1 MLSVTPLLLAYLV
14 LLFALVYLPGR
25 APRVQAAMRWW
36 WFRLAF
42 VLAVYYLV
50 ARVDAVL
57 GLFAAALYVVLQ
69 PLHPS
74 ERPKRGTTEPNKIS
88 TATGLA

>member
-1 MLSVTPLLLAYLV
+1 MLSVTPLLLAYLL

-25 APRVQAAMRWW
+25 APRVQTAMRWW

-50 ARVDAVL
+50 ARVDGVL

-69 PLHPS
+69 PLQPS
-74 ERPKRGTTEPNKIS
+74 EAETRDHRTK
-88 TATGLA
+88 

>member
-1 MLSVTPLLLAYLV
+1 
-14 LLFALVYLPGR
+14 
-25 APRVQAAMRWW
+25 MRWW

-69 PLHPS
+69 PLQPS
-74 ERPKRGTTEPNKIS
+74 ETETRDHRTK
-88 TATGLA
+88 

>member
-1 MLSVTPLLLAYLV
+1 MPPITPLLLGYLL

-69 PLHPS
+69 PLHPLHPS
-74 ERPKRGTTEPNKIS
+74 MLDTETRDRHTK
-88 TATGLA
+88 

>member
-1 MLSVTPLLLAYLV
+1 MPPITPLLLAYLL

-69 PLHPS
+69 PLQPS
-74 ERPKRGTTEPNKIS
+74 MLDTETRDRRTK
-88 TATGLA
+88 

>member
-1 MLSVTPLLLAYLV
+1 MLSVTPLLLAYLL

-74 ERPKRGTTEPNKIS
+74 MADTETRDHRTK
-88 TATGLA
+88 